1 MKNLVLWA
9 ICSLAFLSQTNAQLQ
24 TAPLLGNWDDP
35 TIIGSSVY
43 NNRYS
48 GVWGITVNGREYGI
62 IGSTKGTHF
71 IDITN
76 PTAPVQVAFVAGAAQ
91 GAQIIHREFK
101 NYGNYVYAVCDE
113 GASTL
118 QIMDCS
124 NLPNSVTKVYD
135 SNAILVRS
143 HNIFVD
149 APKKKLYCAIAGTTT
164 SFNAMAVLSIENP
177 ISPTLIGYYNNL
189 GGVSI
194 GHVHDM
200 YVRSDTAYLNCGP
213 DGFYV
218 ANFENETPQLLGSL
232 TSYTERGYNHSGWLS
247 DDGKYYYMADENH
260 GFRMKTLDVSNLN
273 DIQEVGLFNLPGG
286 TVNQIP
292 HNQFIHCGRL
302 YVSYYYD
309 GLVVY
314 DLADPAHPN
323 PIFHYDTYPQVNDN
337 SYEGAWG
344 VYPSLPSGNVL
355 ISDMQTG
362 LYIIGGT
369 VKEECVEAISTENQT
384 GKLGVE
390 LVSNIVSHQLHLKS
404 TDFEGQV
411 TAQIT
416 DISGKILQTTP
427 LYLKN
432 GVTLLPIN
440 GNYQGCYF
448 LRIESKTGTYQIF
461 KFFITN

>member
-1 MKNLVLWA
+1 
-9 ICSLAFLSQTNAQLQ
+9 
-24 TAPLLGNWDDP
+24 
-35 TIIGSSVY
+35 
-43 NNRYS
+43 
-48 GVWGITVNGREYGI
+48 
-62 IGSTKGTHF
+62 
-71 IDITN
+71 
-76 PTAPVQVAFVAGAAQ
+76 
-91 GAQIIHREFK
+91 
-101 NYGNYVYAVCDE
+101 
-113 GASTL
+113 
-118 QIMDCS
+118 
-124 NLPNSVTKVYD
+124 
-135 SNAILVRS
+135 
-143 HNIFVD
+143 
-149 APKKKLYCAIAGTTT
+149 
-164 SFNAMAVLSIENP
+164 
-177 ISPTLIGYYNNL
+177 
-189 GGVSI
+189 
-194 GHVHDM
+194 
-200 YVRSDTAYLNCGP
+200 
-213 DGFYV
+213 V

-369 VKEECVEAISTENQT
+369 VKEE
-384 GKLGVE
+384 
-390 LVSNIVSHQLHLKS
+390 
-404 TDFEGQV
+404 
-411 TAQIT
+411 
-416 DISGKILQTTP
+416 
-427 LYLKN
+427 
-432 GVTLLPIN
+432 
-440 GNYQGCYF
+440 
-448 LRIESKTGTYQIF
+448 
-461 KFFITN
+461 